1 MGLNCLY
8 FGIRSFSRTF
18 VFIFF
23 FRYTRALHT
32 LIVVDS
38 RMFGST
44 DKEIKQNKNCHM
56 SNADTSV
63 CNFNGQ
69 DNK

>member
-1 MGLNCLY
+1 
-8 FGIRSFSRTF
+8 
-18 VFIFF
+18 
-23 FRYTRALHT
+23 
-32 LIVVDS
+32 
-38 RMFGST
+38 MFGST